1 MKIFLSFLQGK
12 PDYPVPAYSFWQHYI
27 KNGIEEAGDDWEECP
42 DADWAYGLL
51 PLSKSE
57 RIKWSDETWAKTVEY
72 LKKNP
77 PDLFLSYLYPNQ
89 IDINAINEIKKAG
102 IPCVNFFCDN
112 YREFSRI
119 PTAFGVFDLNWVP
132 EYNSLP
138 DYKRAGF
145 NSIHLPMPMWIDP
158 SYRNLNLNEYPQ
170 VTFIGSADQ
179 QRIRLFNEV
188 APKIEAL
195 QIYGRGWLNTKTSN
209 PQASSLFNKGMNQ
222 IRFINK
228 QGIRS
233 FYEKMTRNK
242 SSVEI
247 NEALSAKIQG
257 SLNFEKYLDL
267 SRNSLVTLGVN
278 SFPSFRFPV
287 HKPGKYSRLRDI
299 EAPMLGACYLTEWA
313 EGLDQLYH
321 IDQEIACY
329 SCPEDLTAQLERLK
343 KDKTFRLTLRKK
355 GQQRALSDH
364 SIPNSLKLLKRN
376 L

>member
-1 MKIFLSFLQGK
+1 MKIFLSFLQGN
-12 PDYPVPAYSFWQHYI
+12 PSYPVPAYSFWQHYI
-27 KNGIEEAGDDWEECP
+27 KNGIEEAGDDWDEC
-42 DADWAYGLL
+42 AESDWAYGLL
-51 PLSKSE
+51 PLSKKE
-57 RIKWSDETWAKTVEY
+57 RIKWSDETWCKTVEY

-112 YREFSRI
+112 YREFNRI
-119 PTAFGVFDLNWVP
+119 PTTFGIFDLNWVP
-132 EYNSLP
+132 EYNSIP
-138 DYKRAGF
+138 DYNRAGF

-158 SYRNLNLNEYPQ
+158 LYRNLNLNEYPQ
-170 VTFIGSADQ
+170 ITFIGSPDQ
-179 QRIRLFNEV
+179 QRIRLFNEL

-195 QIYGRGWLNTKTSN
+195 KVYGRGWLHTKNLN
-209 PQASSLFNKGMNQ
+209 PQVNSLFNKGINQ
-222 IRFINK
+222 INLIKK

-233 FYEKMTRNK
+233 FYEKMIRNK
-242 SSVEI
+242 SNVEI

-257 SLNFEKYLDL
+257 SLNFDEYLDL

-278 SFPSFRFPV
+278 SFPSFRFPLY
-287 HKPGKYSRLRDI
+287 KPGKYSRLRDI

-313 EGLDQLYH
+313 EGLDQLYN

-329 SCPEDLTAQLERLK
+329 TCPEDLNVQLDRLI
-343 KDKTFRLTLRKK
+343 KDKTFRLNLRKN
-355 GQQRALSDH
+355 GQRRALSDH
-364 SIPNSLKLLKRN
+364 SIPNSLKILKRN